1 MHYTLKVLT
10 CIPRDSP
17 QDTRKAGQGSASPGV
32 MHLHHG
38 KVLIFNIHRNNQILQ
53 IPFVDPRN
61 LVQPQFLQQRVLHIL
76 MRKSL
81 GDTQESG
88 AQDKSAEDIH
98 E

>member
-10 CIPRDSP
+10 CIARDSP

-38 KVLIFNIHRNNQILQ
+38 KVLIFDIRRNNQILQ
-53 IPFVDPRN
+53 IPFMDPRN
-61 LVQPQFLQQRVLHIL
+61 LVQSQFLQKRVLHIL
-76 MRKSL
+76 RKSL

-88 AQDKSAEDIH
+88 AQDTSAEEIH